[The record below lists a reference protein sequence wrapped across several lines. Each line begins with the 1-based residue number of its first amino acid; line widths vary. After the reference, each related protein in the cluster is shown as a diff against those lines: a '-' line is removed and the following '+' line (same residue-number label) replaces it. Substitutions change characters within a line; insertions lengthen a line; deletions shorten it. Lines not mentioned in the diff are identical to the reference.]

1 MHTTPTPSPTDAPE
15 DVIAVLRRQHDQ
27 VRGLLRD
34 IREGTAD
41 RQESFDE
48 LVRLLAMHETAEE
61 IVVHPMV
68 AKLGSSGEAVARAR
82 TDEEDSAKKV
92 LAQLEHLRVGS
103 PEFAAEFAAFA
114 AAVERHAEAEEAETF
129 RILVS
134 HCDLDELRS
143 MGERFLLAER
153 VAPTHAHA
161 SAPEGPIGNMVVGPF
176 MAVADRVRDALSG
189 RKR

>member
-1 MHTTPTPSPTDAPE
+1 MTTTPTPASPDAQE
-15 DVIAVLRRQHDQ
+15 DVISVLRRQHDQ
-27 VRGLLRD
+27 VRGLLHD

-41 RQESFDE
+41 RQASFDQ

-68 AKLGSSGEAVARAR
+68 AKLGSSGEAVAEAR
-82 TDEEDSAKKV
+82 TDEEGEAKKV
-92 LAQLEHLRVGS
+92 LARLEDLRVGS
-103 PEFAAEFAAFA
+103 PEFAAEFAEFA
-114 AAVERHAEAEEAETF
+114 AAVERHAAAEEAETF
-129 RILVS
+129 RILVG

-161 SAPEGPIGNMVVGPF
+161 NAPEGAVGNMVVGPF
-176 MAVADRVRDALSG
+176 VAIADRVRDALTG
-189 RKR
+189 RDR